1 MKQTTAIEFNDLAK
15 PIRSWLAS
23 ARNTDFLIEFN
34 RKLGI
39 DGIQRTILP
48 ELVYR
53 IATLNLEP
61 RDLVSEI
68 ALQLN
73 LSDSSA
79 RIVAQEL
86 EKNVF
91 HEVETVL
98 REELGIDI
106 SQLHFGRDLGP
117 LPQVIQAPRIIPV
130 QVLPPKILPMQTEKY
145 IEVAKPTLEHENS
158 EALKHENI
166 KTLKQGEQS
175 GPFILH
181 AEKVEIK
188 PQVSTQPSRPT
199 FSIKIPITQKKY
211 YSTPA
216 PVVARIETPTS
227 LEHENMKTL
236 KQEDKPTPLPMKPLS
251 EIVKT
256 STQEHENIKAQE
268 QESEQNSTQGK
279 KIVHYSSFYTKL

>member
-1 MKQTTAIEFNDLAK
+1 MNTTKTTAIEFDDLAK
-15 PIRSWLAS
+15 PIRIWLAS
-23 ARNTDFLIEFN
+23 IRVTNFLIEFN

-48 ELVYR
+48 ELIYR

-91 HEVETVL
+91 HEVENVL

-117 LPQVIQAPRIIPV
+117 LPQVIQAPRIIPM
-130 QVLPPKILPMQTEKY
+130 QALPPKLMPVETEKH
-145 IEVAKPTLEHENS
+145 IEVATPRQSSGQASDNRKIEIDN
-158 EALKHENI
+158 K
-166 KTLKQGEQS
+166 QS

-188 PQVSTQPSRPT
+188 PLEQQQPSRPT

-216 PVVARIETPTS
+216 PVVARIETPA
-227 LEHENMKTL
+227 
-236 KQEDKPTPLPMKPLS
+236 PLPMKPLS
-251 EIVKT
+251 EIVKIAPVPT
-256 STQEHENIKAQE
+256 SAA
-268 QESEQNSTQGK
+268 ESGSRPLIDNQSVGTK